1 MKKIFFLS
9 AVLLFST
16 SLYSQQKPDALKAY
30 NEGRYKEAISICQN
44 EIVQTPRNID
54 SYVVLCWALLK
65 ENRYDEAYSW
75 AASGRE
81 VSPYEPRLIE
91 VQGEAMFYKGKNDDA
106 LKLFQDYIAY
116 APNGGRIGL
125 VYFLMGEI
133 YIRQGQYNHAD
144 IAITTAV
151 LYDDNNSNWYTRLGY
166 AREKAGSY
174 VQAIEAYETA
184 LKIDPGIQDAVRGR
198 DRSIASSR
206 R

>member
-9 AVLLFST
+9 AVLLFSA

-116 APNGGRIGL
+116 APIWGKFI
-125 VYFLMGEI
+125 
-133 YIRQGQYNHAD
+133 
-144 IAITTAV
+144 
-151 LYDDNNSNWYTRLGY
+151 
-166 AREKAGSY
+166 
-174 VQAIEAYETA
+174 
-184 LKIDPGIQDAVRGR
+184 
-198 DRSIASSR
+198 
-206 R
+206 